1 MMAAN
6 TEAEFKPATK
16 LEAELA
22 DFHGKVSI
30 AKALPYGIQHV
41 LAMFVANLTPI
52 ILVAAAA
59 GLSGAQTEALIQ
71 NALLIAGLG
80 TIIQLYPIW
89 RIGARLPIVT
99 GISFTYVTV
108 MCSITSR

>member
-41 LAMFVANLTPI
+41 LAMFVANLAPI
-52 ILVAAAA
+52 AIICAAA
-59 GLSGAQTEALIQ
+59 GFDEAMT
-71 NALLIAGLG
+71 A
-80 TIIQLYPIW
+80 
-89 RIGARLPIVT
+89 
-99 GISFTYVTV
+99 S
-108 MCSITSR
+108 SSRTP

>member
-41 LAMFVANLTPI
+41 LAMFVANLAPI
-52 ILVAAAA
+52 ARDIINSYFSSASTSATVV
-59 GLSGAQTEALIQ
+59 GENT
-71 NALLIAGLG
+71 LL
-80 TIIQLYPIW
+80 P
-89 RIGARLPIVT
+89 
-99 GISFTYVTV
+99 
-108 MCSITSR
+108 